1 MTATK
6 KKLNRADYMF
16 ADKTGE
22 QLTKNPG
29 DINGLDFQIRNL
41 TDCTVS
47 LFDTTT
53 QVSECSPYLIFAS
66 LVKLE

>member
-53 QVSECSPYLIFAS
+53 QVS
-66 LVKLE
+66 